1 MNSIDDP
8 KFHVLDYVIMVLF
21 LVISSAIGIYYGFYK
36 KQTTPE
42 EYLLGGRQMNLLP
55 VAMSLVVTY
64 QSAVSVLGIPM
75 EHYVYTTMSDYLWV
89 AIMADNAIQAL
100 LLVPLFYPLRL
111 TSTYEYFGRRFKS
124 RAVQLLGTIMGML
137 QTLLYMAIVLLAP
150 ALALEAV
157 AGIPLWLSVVM
168 VGIIGTFYTSIGG
181 LRTVIWTDVFQF
193 IILYGG
199 LLVILILGINKV
211 GGMKRMGEIAIAGG
225 RVNFSIIDPDPRVR
239 HTVWGLLIGGIF
251 NWLPNCCNQSAVQR
265 ICSMKSIRDAKI
277 SCLLNIPFLVIYG
290 VLLALVGLLLY
301 AYFTLEQ
308 CDPYLSGAIS
318 NNNQLVPYFVMRVFR
333 NVPGLAG
340 LFIAALFSGA
350 LSSLSSGINSM
361 SANTLQD
368 LLIDV
373 LKDAQQYKKTMIA
386 KLVVLVYGALAVGLA
401 YLARSLTGPITQIGV
416 TAMGATGGPMVG
428 IIFLGATFPQANWI
442 GAFAGGIIGIVVNM
456 WVALGSFLYGA
467 KAPTSLPVSI
477 EGCLTKNLT
486 SMSAFNLTNTL
497 ATVTNFT
504 TTERVQEG
512 THLAIYDISYM
523 YFGLLGFMVTF
534 ICGLAI
540 SMCTGMDRED
550 PTEEEYIFPCLRGF
564 WKIGYTK
571 TSNQPVDAAEM
582 SKTDVQ
588 LENTVPVENLEIEV
602 YHDKTIVK

>member
-318 NNNQLVPYFVMRVFR
+318 NNNQLFVLRH
-333 NVPGLAG
+333 
-340 LFIAALFSGA
+340 
-350 LSSLSSGINSM
+350 
-361 SANTLQD
+361 
-368 LLIDV
+368 
-373 LKDAQQYKKTMIA
+373 
-386 KLVVLVYGALAVGLA
+386 KLHVGE
-401 YLARSLTGPITQIGV
+401 YIARSSHRRLEGRSTVQENNDCKTCCLSIRRPCCWSCVPSSFVDGTYHTGV

>member
-199 LLVILILGINKV
+199 LLVILIL
-211 GGMKRMGEIAIAGG
+211 
-225 RVNFSIIDPDPRVR
+225 
-239 HTVWGLLIGGIF
+239 
-251 NWLPNCCNQSAVQR
+251 
-265 ICSMKSIRDAKI
+265 
-277 SCLLNIPFLVIYG
+277 
-290 VLLALVGLLLY
+290 
-301 AYFTLEQ
+301 
-308 CDPYLSGAIS
+308 
-318 NNNQLVPYFVMRVFR
+318 
-333 NVPGLAG
+333 
-340 LFIAALFSGA
+340 
-350 LSSLSSGINSM
+350 
-361 SANTLQD
+361 
-368 LLIDV
+368 
-373 LKDAQQYKKTMIA
+373 
-386 KLVVLVYGALAVGLA
+386 
-401 YLARSLTGPITQIGV
+401 V
-416 TAMGATGGPMVG
+416 T
-428 IIFLGATFPQANWI
+428 
-442 GAFAGGIIGIVVNM
+442 
-456 WVALGSFLYGA
+456 
-467 KAPTSLPVSI
+467 
-477 EGCLTKNLT
+477 
-486 SMSAFNLTNTL
+486 TL
-497 ATVTNFT
+497 ASRLNDQSNHEYHHHHHHHQCYLMKITPQPTQLPHPRNKQGRWHETYGRNRHRWRPSQF
-504 TTERVQEG
+504 Q
-512 THLAIYDISYM
+512 HM
-523 YFGLLGFMVTF
+523 FFFG
-534 ICGLAI
+534 
-540 SMCTGMDRED
+540 
-550 PTEEEYIFPCLRGF
+550 
-564 WKIGYTK
+564 
-571 TSNQPVDAAEM
+571 
-582 SKTDVQ
+582 
-588 LENTVPVENLEIEV
+588 
-602 YHDKTIVK
+602 